1 MKEKILAAL
10 KIRYKNLGFTD
21 KAFEGVA
28 EYMAATVTEED
39 QIETAIGGVE
49 GLLKAF
55 QGDIDR
61 RVNDAILKTKAE
73 RQPVGG
79 EDPNRGKEPSTDL
92 EKAIAAAISP
102 LLAKVEQLE
111 ASRYAEQMNASLHN
125 TLKEKGIPEKYFTK
139 IIAGRTFKDK
149 AEVESFAAE
158 VESGWREFEQDLTNK
173 GFSKQ
178 ERPLLGVTNQD
189 GVTAATQAYIE
200 GKKASES
207 GGGDLGG
214 KKL

>member
-39 QIETAIGGVE
+39 QVESAIGGVE
-49 GLLKAF
+49 GLLRAF
-55 QGDIDR
+55 QSDVDR
-61 RVNDAILKTKAE
+61 RINDAVAKAKAE
-73 RQPVGG
+73 GQSEGG
-79 EDPNRGKEPSTDL
+79 DDPSRAKESSSEI
-92 EKAIAAAISP
+92 EKAIAAAVSP
-102 LLAKVEQLE
+102 LVKKIEQLE
-111 ASRYAEQMNASLHN
+111 SSKASEKLSASLQG
-125 TLKEKGIPEKYFTK
+125 TLKGKGIPEKYYAK
-139 IIAGRTFKDK
+139 IIAGRTFKDQ

-158 VESGWREFEQDLTNK
+158 VESGWKEFEQDLANK
-173 GFSKQ
+173 GFSMQ

-200 GKKASES
+200 GKKAAQV

-214 KKL
+214 RKL

>member
-61 RVNDAILKTKAE
+61 RVNDAVLKAKTE
-73 RQPVGG
+73 RQPAGG
-79 EDPNRGKEPSTDL
+79 EESNKGKEPTTDL

-102 LLAKVEQLE
+102 LLTKVEQLE
-111 ASRYAEQMNASLHN
+111 ASKASEQLNSSLQSS
-125 TLKEKGIPEKYFTK
+125 LKGKGIPEKYYAK
-139 IIAGRTFKDK
+139 IIAGRTFKDQ

-158 VESGWREFEQDLTNK
+158 VESGWKEFEQDLANQ

-200 GKKASES
+200 GKKATES
-207 GGGDLGG
+207 GGSDLGG